1 MWLIFREVVSPMTD
15 LAYNLCDT
23 SLSSGQTP
31 VIDIKKKLS
40 MDYESSPSP
49 SSSHGT
55 SSDSGTPLSSITNK
69 PKGRSGR
76 TMVRSFTAPSHDF
89 LESDK
94 ENIPVT
100 IKYGLSPGKSPSM
113 AVASESWNWCSVSL
127 PNDRW
132 NSPTLVTATSS
143 ETDRE

>member
-1 MWLIFREVVSPMTD
+1 MTD

-89 LESDK
+89 LESNK

-100 IKYGLSPGKSPSM
+100 IKYGLSPGKSPSKPIDSPLALKDRKSIFRKVVQSPETSTKPPIM
-113 AVASESWNWCSVSL
+113 NNLEIMVS
-127 PNDRW
+127 
-132 NSPTLVTATSS
+132 
-143 ETDRE
+143 